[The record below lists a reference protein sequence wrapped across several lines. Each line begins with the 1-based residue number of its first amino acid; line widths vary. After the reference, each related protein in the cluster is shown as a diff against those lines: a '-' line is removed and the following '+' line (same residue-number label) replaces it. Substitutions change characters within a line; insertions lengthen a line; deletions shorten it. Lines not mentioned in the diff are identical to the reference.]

1 MNYTKAT
8 ARSINGLIVRA
19 EYEGIQPKIGQ
30 IFFLEEDKEVRL
42 ELVGVQ
48 KSDVLVL
55 LNLSEYNI
63 KQNEQFYSRGE
74 SLLLPVGE
82 QIMGR
87 VFNSFGQVIDGG
99 ALLKNP
105 DCIPVEDD
113 TNSHYRPSTT
123 NSIIETGIKVIDF
136 FAPFVRG
143 RKVGIVG
150 GAGVGK
156 TVLITEMMH
165 NVAKSGKEIS
175 MFVGIGERIREAY
188 ELKQTL
194 DENDTMKNT
203 IIYLGQMNDSAAL
216 RFLVAR
222 SATTVARYMR
232 DSSKKDVL
240 LFVDNVYRFL
250 QAGNELST
258 MLGESSSEGGYQPTL
273 FTDISRFQQNLSTS
287 DIGAITSVQNIFVP
301 ADDTSDPAV
310 IEINKQL
317 DSVIVLSRDA
327 YEQGMRPAVDLLAT
341 SSSLL
346 IPEIVGKQHASLV
359 LEVQKIL
366 HKYKSLEGIVA
377 IIGQGELSLIDQNY
391 FRRAQELIAYFN
403 QNMAVMEKRTGVP
416 GEYVSRKEL
425 LDKIDSIVNG
435 G

>member
-82 QIMGR
+82 QVMGR

-99 ALLKNP
+99 APLKNP
-105 DCIPVEDD
+105 DYISVEDD
-113 TNSHYRPSTT
+113 TNSHYRPSDT

-165 NVAKSGKEIS
+165 NVAKSDKEIA
-175 MFVGIGERIREAY
+175 MFVGVGERIREAY

-194 DENDTMKNT
+194 DENKTMRNT

>member
-1 MNYTKAT
+1 
-8 ARSINGLIVRA
+8 
-19 EYEGIQPKIGQ
+19 
-30 IFFLEEDKEVRL
+30 
-42 ELVGVQ
+42 
-48 KSDVLVL
+48 
-55 LNLSEYNI
+55 
-63 KQNEQFYSRGE
+63 
-74 SLLLPVGE
+74 
-82 QIMGR
+82 
-87 VFNSFGQVIDGG
+87 
-99 ALLKNP
+99 
-105 DCIPVEDD
+105 
-113 TNSHYRPSTT
+113 
-123 NSIIETGIKVIDF
+123 
-136 FAPFVRG
+136 
-143 RKVGIVG
+143 
-150 GAGVGK
+150 
-156 TVLITEMMH
+156 MH
-165 NVAKSGKEIS
+165 NVAKSDKEIA
-175 MFVGIGERIREAY
+175 MFVGVGERIREAY

-194 DENDTMKNT
+194 DENKTMRNT